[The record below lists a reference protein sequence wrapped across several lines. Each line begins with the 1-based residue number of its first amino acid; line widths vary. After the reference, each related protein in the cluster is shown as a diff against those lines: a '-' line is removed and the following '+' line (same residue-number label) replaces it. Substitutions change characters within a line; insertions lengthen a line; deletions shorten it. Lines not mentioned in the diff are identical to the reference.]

1 MIISNISIKVSAN
14 IIHMTDQGF
23 SMGNAGRKVEN
34 RMDTSLQDQRVI
46 QDNKIIQKWLTD
58 TSCSFF
64 ELAGGQK
71 GSVYRYQ
78 ISPRS
83 SDESIVPGDIVLIQQ
98 YYIDKN
104 AQRHA
109 ENKKCLFYNSHNDAI
124 TKIVLLNERMYSDEE
139 LGIKSSKIVQV
150 VTGKRLSYKDAMDH
164 VSHNEINGY
173 IILSNTDI
181 FFDRSVTN
189 VMRSGL
195 ATTRKMFCQL
205 RFEYDGD
212 TDLRKCRIF
221 GPRPDSQDTWI
232 WHSNMK
238 TTKAQRKILDIP
250 LGTRGCDNKLAY
262 LFNLLGFICHNEPHL
277 IKTYHYH
284 KSQIRNYSADSKKA
298 ELPYYAIFPVLD
310 KTDTFDAHHSFDIVR
325 ENSNLREYVSE
336 KMSNGKPFI
345 IPRIAG
351 VENNLAMM
359 GVISIQDGKV
369 SPEFAGLLGK
379 ILPTMK
385 KHAGIQISNT
395 QSMCDYSQRY
405 MSAFHKCEKY
415 FWWEPWGNVVCGG
428 IAQSFD
434 FVTTNFQKPKFDALA
449 LDVFHSIACNPWT
462 LALKGKRVLIVSP
475 FADSFKDKVDTREK
489 IYGIDL
495 FPECTLSFIKPPQTQ
510 GDTPSREFDV
520 ELKEFVVEL
529 EKIKDTFD
537 IALCSCGGYGNLVCS
552 ELFDM
557 GKSAIYV
564 GGVLQMYFGVY
575 GARWLRERPDAMRLY
590 MNEYWSRPN
599 VEEKPTGFKTIEDS
613 CYW

>member
-1 MIISNISIKVSAN
+1 MS
-14 IIHMTDQGF
+14 DDGF
-23 SMGNAGRKVEN
+23 LMGNQNDRAAN
-34 RMDTSLQDQRVI
+34 RRDTAVQRHSVIKDNKTI
-46 QDNKIIQKWLTD
+46 QDWLKN
-58 TSCSFF
+58 TSRSFF

-71 GSVYRYQ
+71 GFVYRYQ

-83 SDESIVPGDIVLIQQ
+83 REEPVVPGNIVLIQQ
-98 YYIDKN
+98 YYVDRN
-104 AQRHA
+104 AERHA

-124 TKIVLLNERMYSDEE
+124 SKIILLNERMYSNQE
-139 LGIKSSKIVQV
+139 LGVNSGKIVQV

-164 VSHNEINGY
+164 VANNNVEGY
-173 IILSNTDI
+173 LILANTDI
-181 FFDRSVTN
+181 FFDRSIVN

-205 RFEYDGD
+205 RFEYDGG
-212 TDLRKCRIF
+212 TDLRNCRIF

-250 LGTRGCDNKLAY
+250 LGTQGCDNKLIY

-277 IKTYHYH
+277 VKTYHYH
-284 KSQIRNYSADSKKA
+284 RSQIRNYNIDSKKA
-298 ELPYYAIFPVLD
+298 AMPYYAIFPVLD
-310 KTDTFDAHHSFDIVR
+310 KTDTFDLHHSFDIVR
-325 ENSNLREYVSE
+325 ENNNLCRYVWR
-336 KMSNGKPFI
+336 KMSDGKPFI

-369 SPEFAGLLGK
+369 SREFAGLLSG

-395 QSMCDYSQRY
+395 QSMCDYSRRY
-405 MSAFHKCEKY
+405 MAAFHKCEKY
-415 FWWEPWGNVVCGG
+415 FWWEPWGNVVMG

-449 LDVFHSIACNPWT
+449 LDIFHSIASDPWT
-462 LALKGKRVLIVSP
+462 LALRGKRVLIISP
-475 FADSFKDKVDTREK
+475 FAKSFEEKVHIRKE

-495 FPECTLSFIKPPQTQ
+495 FPDCVLSFIKPPQTQ
-510 GDTPSREFDV
+510 GDNPSDEFDV
-520 ELKEFVVEL
+520 ELKRFVGEL

-590 MNEYWSRPN
+590 MNKYWSRPKE
-599 VEEKPTGFKTIEDS
+599 EEKPSGFKGIEDS